1 MRIKFQ
7 PIPVVVGVLLV
18 LVIYMN
24 FQFLQSSTTKD
35 NTPAIVT
42 SEAPAAPEIR
52 PVHTP
57 HKDAKPYKDKEAKAK
72 EKEKD
77 GQLKKDPV
85 IKEDPPKAVPP
96 KEDKKED
103 EKKVDEKKVEPK
115 VDAKVDTKGEPKVAK
130 ALIEV

>member
-72 EKEKD
+72 EKEKE
-77 GQLKKDPV
+77 QLKKDPV